1 MSLLP
6 TDEKEEETD
15 DSVLQAGSLSGQTT
29 KKEEDEST
37 SLDWTTEFF
46 KGTTVRSLNWNHT

>member
-46 KGTTVRSLNWNHT
+46 KGTTVRSLN